1 MKILIDVYLCHIR
14 HFCLEK
20 WAIFNIFQ
28 DRNVL
33 CSIDINQNFH
43 NFASTLF
50 RYDQGGGRVPKS
62 RHNDLEYPGG
72 RYPNI
77 TKKAEYPWGT
87 HTYFYVKMKQKNF
100 IKDDFFM
107 EN

>member
-1 MKILIDVYLCHIR
+1 M
-14 HFCLEK
+14 LEGGWVPLTYK
-20 WAIFNIFQ
+20 NCEYIIMSLF
-28 DRNVL
+28 
-33 CSIDINQNFH
+33 
-43 NFASTLF
+43 STLTPPP
-50 RYDQGGGRVPKS
+50 GGRGRVPKS

-87 HTYFYVKMKQKNF
+87 RTYFYVKMKWKNV
-100 IKDDFFM
+100 IKDVFFM